1 MKERERL
8 EGELKA
14 LEELKKG
21 RERLTLILERE
32 LKALDQVLIL
42 EEKLKVWTEKV
53 EKKEKEK
60 R

>member
-1 MKERERL
+1 MQERERL

-21 RERLTLILERE
+21 RECLTLILERE

-42 EEKLKVWTEKV
+42 EAELKARTEKV